1 MDVFG
6 RGGFMD
12 LPPQCIALYS
22 YLTVYADDDGFHGAP
37 IQTARMLGYAADA
50 LQTLADAGYIIL
62 FESGPAAITHWR
74 LTNTIPKDRYTP
86 TVYQKEY
93 ALLDYAPGEGYYLK
107 AEEKQAVDSSKPESA
122 PEETV
127 FTASSTETPQA
138 VDNVNKT
145 EEAPVDPSLCLPL
158 ENGGE
163 YTPTAGQMAAW
174 RRLYPSV
181 NVETELRAMRGWLLA
196 RPEKQRSATET
207 ERFVSYWFTNAL
219 KQHQPSISPPPLYRN
234 ERKQPPFSYPLPQ
247 NETDRV
253 EAWMIGS
260 VPKLRKKK

>member
-37 IQTARMLGYAADA
+37 IQTARMLGYSAEA

-107 AEEKQAVDSSKPESA
+107 AEEKQAVDSSKPEPA

-127 FTASSTETPQA
+127 FTASSTETPQ
-138 VDNVNKT
+138 VDQTNKNT
-145 EEAPVDPSLCLPL
+145 ESPIDPSLCLPL
-158 ENGGE
+158 AGGEE

-181 NVETELRAMRGWLLA
+181 NVETELRSMRGWLLA

-207 ERFVSYWFTNAL
+207 ERFVSHWLSNAL
-219 KQHQPSISPPPLYRN
+219 KHPPAYTPPAPYRN

-247 NETDRV
+247 NEIDRV

>member
-37 IQTARMLGYAADA
+37 VQTARMLGYAAEA

-93 ALLDYAPGEGYYLK
+93 ALLDYAPGEGYFLK
-107 AEEKQAVDSSKPESA
+107 AEEPQAADSLNPKP
-122 PEETV
+122 PQETV
-127 FTASSTETPQA
+127 FTASAAEAPQDYSA
-138 VDNVNKT
+138 NKT
-145 EEAPVDPSLCLPL
+145 EGSPADPSLCLPL

-163 YTPTAGQMAAW
+163 FAPTAGQIAAW

-181 NVETELRAMRGWLLA
+181 NVETELRSMRGWLLS

-207 ERFVSYWFTNAL
+207 ERFVSHWLSNAL
-219 KQHQPSISPPPLYRN
+219 KHPPAYTPPAPYLKGRNQPRFAYS
-234 ERKQPPFSYPLPQ
+234 LPQ
-247 NETDRV
+247 SDPDRV

-260 VPKLRKKK
+260 VPKLKKKRT

>member
-37 IQTARMLGYAADA
+37 VQTARMLGYAADA

-93 ALLDYAPGEGYYLK
+93 ALLDYAPGEGYFLK
-107 AEEKQAVDSSKPESA
+107 AEETQAADSVKPKS
-122 PEETV
+122 PQETV
-127 FTASSTETPQA
+127 FTSSSTEAPQ
-138 VDNVNKT
+138 DDHINKT
-145 EEAPVDPSLCLPL
+145 EGSPADPSLCLPL

-163 YTPTAGQMAAW
+163 FAPTAGQIAVW
-174 RRLYPSV
+174 RSLYPSV
-181 NVETELRAMRGWLLA
+181 DIETELRSMRGWLLS
-196 RPEKQRSATET
+196 RPEKQRSAAET
-207 ERFVSYWFTNAL
+207 ERFVLYWLTNAR
-219 KQHQPSISPPPLYRN
+219 KQYPPANTPPAPDLN
-234 ERKQPPFSYPLPQ
+234 GRKQPRFACSSPQ
-247 NETDRV
+247 SEPDRV

-260 VPKLRKKK
+260 VPKLKKKK